1 MNKDIGNIKMKNL
14 DKFRVFYTNAGQLP
28 NKYDNLLT
36 VIAGDEPDIMIITEV
51 LPKYQKYPTLAST
64 LDIQGYTQ
72 FYNYGN
78 GDEIT
83 NNYDIRGITIHGKSN
98 IICSEVKLDNS
109 SHKDQL
115 WIEIPLKGNEV
126 LLCGGIY
133 RSPAGNIAE
142 IENSTKTYKKRSS
155 MKLVPKRHHIY

>member
-14 DKFRVFYTNAGQLP
+14 DKFRVFYTNADQLP
-28 NKYDNLLT
+28 NKYDDHFT
-36 VIAGDEPDIMIITEV
+36 VIAGDGPDITIITEV
-51 LPKYQKYPTLAST
+51 LPNKQKYPTLPST

-72 FYNYGN
+72 FYKYGN

-83 NNYDIRGITIHGKSN
+83 NNYNIRDITIHVNSN

-109 SHKDQL
+109 AHKDQL

-133 RSPAGNIAE
+133 RSPSGNIAE
-142 IENSTKTYKKRSS
+142 IENS
-155 MKLVPKRHHIY
+155 PKSVEFYCRI

>member
-1 MNKDIGNIKMKNL
+1 M
-14 DKFRVFYTNAGQLP
+14 
-28 NKYDNLLT
+28 
-36 VIAGDEPDIMIITEV
+36 IAGDEPDIMIITEI
-51 LPKYQKYPTLAST
+51 LPKNQKYPTLPST

-83 NNYDIRGITIHGKSN
+83 NNYDIRDITIHVESN

-133 RSPAGNIAE
+133 RSPSGNIAK
-142 IENSTKTYKKRSS
+142 IENSTKNIQKVIHEACAKKASHLLIAGDFNLPGINWEYEHVES
-155 MKLVPKRHHIY
+155 NQKHLIDS